1 MSDTD
6 KKERL
11 VWSAFLRSCEKFPDR
26 PAVEV
31 AGFELSYSQ
40 LNQRARRLAATIQ
53 ANVTPGGIPLTAVFA
68 YRSQTAYAGILG
80 ALLAG
85 HGYVPLN
92 PTFPID
98 RTRLMLERSKCRS
111 LIVDARSKP
120 QLEKLL
126 ADVSLPLVIICP
138 DQTDTAELGEK
149 LPKKHRVVGAA
160 ELADADDWSF
170 PHVDDNSIAY
180 LLFTSGSTG
189 QPKGRHGF
197 STKLS
202 RNKGVRM
209 RVRKGPVIGHAVYCT
224 G

>member
-1 MSDTD
+1 MTLP
-6 KKERL
+6 RNL
-11 VWSAFLRSCEKFPDR
+11 ATAFLQSSERFADNAALSVGGQERSYED
-26 PAVEV
+26 
-31 AGFELSYSQ
+31 L
-40 LNQRARRLAATIQ
+40 ARRAMSLAAT
-53 ANVTPGGIPLTAVFA
+53 VRRPSPSTEVPLTAILA
-68 YRSQTAYAGILG
+68 YRSETAYVGILG

-160 ELADADDWSF
+160 ELADADHSQGAW
-170 PHVDDNSIAY
+170 
-180 LLFTSGSTG
+180 
-189 QPKGRHGF
+189 R
-197 STKLS
+197 
-202 RNKGVRM
+202 
-209 RVRKGPVIGHAVYCT
+209 RVVVALPSVLRSHLPQAA
-224 G
+224 